1 MASPHFAVALGPVMP
16 MGPGPLTMISGDTSL
31 GLLEVS
37 DGAPGDGGPAGDGQ
51 DLDEEFNL
59 DGQSAHPADSQDAD
73 TFTPFPGNLQ
83 CDVSSPTIDGLLFA
97 PTPKPFARSVVPEL
111 SLRMCRARSVSS
123 STTEKR
129 WRKSRPQ
136 RLPSRVHNRHTA
148 VATLHE
154 DGPRP
159 LVPNNHPHVVAT
171 RLTNDTIIHPDRR
184 EPRSCRTHNRSS
196 KYAILISS

>member
-1 MASPHFAVALGPVMP
+1 MASPQFAVALGAVMP
-16 MGPGPLTMISGDTSL
+16 MGPGPLTMTSSDTSL

-37 DGAPGDGGPAGDGQ
+37 DGAPGDGGRPVMARISTRSSTSTAKA
-51 DLDEEFNL
+51 LTL
-59 DGQSAHPADSQDAD
+59 PIPRMR
-73 TFTPFPGNLQ
+73 TLLTPFPGNLQ

-129 WRKSRPQ
+129 WRKSRPR
-136 RLPSRVHNRHTA
+136 RLPSRVHNRHAA

-171 RLTNDTIIHPDRR
+171 
-184 EPRSCRTHNRSS
+184 
-196 KYAILISS
+196 